1 MIDKVASYAY
11 QQYLQQSKGQLSPDD
26 AKWITEQYF
35 EDHPNASPKEA
46 IDAIV
51 KDMINQE

>member
-1 MIDKVASYAY
+1 MIDKVATYAY

-35 EDHPNASPKEA
+35 ENHPNASPKEA
-46 IDAIV
+46 IDEIV
-51 KDMINQE
+51 QILLNQE